1 MPASVAPPTRRPGGA
16 ARALTLLTAVVLSI
30 TGAAA
35 GTAHAG
41 TAPAQARA
49 LGAEYVALG
58 DSFTAGPLIPPP
70 HGRPTLCMR
79 SGRNYPNLVADALG
93 ARHFTDASCMSAEIG
108 HMTSAQSLLLATNP
122 PQLDSLTPHTTLVT
136 LGIGGIDLGFNEILV
151 SCIALSL
158 TDPGGAPCRDNY
170 VDHGHDELR
179 ARLDSAGE
187 RIGEVLGAI
196 RERSPEATVA
206 VVGYLELL
214 PADDPCLQVPFAQGD
229 IPYMYG
235 IWSELNAELEKQ
247 AAAAGAVFVDTS
259 GPGHDM
265 CAPPGQR
272 WVEGI
277 VPSRPAFPVHP
288 NAAGM
293 AVVAD
298 RVLAALGAEEAERD
312 SPLA

>member
-1 MPASVAPPTRRPGGA
+1 MSASAAPPARRPRA
-16 ARALTLLTAVVLSI
+16 ALRALAHLTAAALTL

-35 GTAHAG
+35 GSAHAD
-41 TAPAQARA
+41 TAAERTRA
-49 LGAEYVALG
+49 LAAEYVALG

-70 HGRPTLCMR
+70 HDRPTLCMR

-93 ARHFTDASCMSAEIG
+93 ARRFTDASCIAATTG
-108 HMTSAQSLLLATNP
+108 HMTSAQELLLTTNP

-136 LGIGGIDLGFNEILV
+136 LGIGGMDLGFVEIML

-158 TDPGGAPCRDNY
+158 TDSGGAPCRDNY

-179 ARLDSAGE
+179 ARLDSAGG
-187 RIGEVLGAI
+187 RIGDVLGAI
-196 RERSPEATVA
+196 RERSPDATIA

-214 PADDPCLQVPFAQGD
+214 PSDDPCLQVPFAQGD

-277 VPSRPAFPVHP
+277 VPSRPTFPVHP
-288 NAAGM
+288 NATGM

-298 RVLAALGAEEAERD
+298 RVLSALGAEEVERN